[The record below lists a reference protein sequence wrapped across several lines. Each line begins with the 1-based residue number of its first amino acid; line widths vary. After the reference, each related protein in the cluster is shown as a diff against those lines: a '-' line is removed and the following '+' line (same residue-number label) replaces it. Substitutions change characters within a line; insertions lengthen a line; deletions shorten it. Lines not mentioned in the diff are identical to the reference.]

1 MFYGIFVWKA
11 LTGSKHFQLCFH
23 FCLCLWICWKD
34 NTIPF
39 ASLQICQISQ
49 NRHLIKH
56 HFLSSEY
63 SYLPTEYNSRD
74 KGLLYSICAHEYN
87 GQIKS
92 FFSMFE
98 KVFSPLHIALYLP
111 EVSFK
116 FKYLVI
122 PGIWKY
128 MDVGPTCMLLNQLL
142 IFYEFFDLFCWK
154 HSLMKL
160 PDCENLFQ
168 FM

>member
-1 MFYGIFVWKA
+1 MPELLNAQNSVHLNKETQRKKNSISHVFYGIFVWKA

-49 NRHLIKH
+49 NRHLIKD

-87 GQIKS
+87 SQIKS

-122 PGIWKY
+122 PGIWK
-128 MDVGPTCMLLNQLL
+128 
-142 IFYEFFDLFCWK
+142 
-154 HSLMKL
+154 
-160 PDCENLFQ
+160 
-168 FM
+168 